1 MPRAEPD
8 LSLAPLRLLTNRFLE
23 LYFYCLPARFAR
35 QRKGDADRAPARWPA
50 RRDPLPG
57 AEGLSRICSQSE
69 FRPVG
74 VDGIYSADFRRGECV
89 S

>member
-35 QRKGDADRAPARWPA
+35 QRKGDADRAPADNDA
-50 RRDPLPG
+50 NLY
-57 AEGLSRICSQSE
+57 SQ
-69 FRPVG
+69 
-74 VDGIYSADFRRGECV
+74 
-89 S
+89 